1 LANRYLTTIGKEEA
15 IRRVL
20 AAIGPLEAD
29 EEIPTPACPGR
40 ATSKSVLAARSN
52 PPFTSAAMDGY
63 AVSFEAALDAD
74 LASPVVL
81 VKGKDA
87 VLVNTGDPLPRG
99 MNAVIMVEE
108 VEERDRE
115 IIVRKPASLWQH
127 VRLTGEDI
135 IEGDMLFPVNFRLG
149 ILDVGLL
156 LAAGIRTLRAVRK
169 PRLLIIPTGHELVD
183 IYDEPG
189 PEILPHRLIDFNSY
203 TLMALAGEMGY
214 EATKTEI
221 ARDRERLR
229 AILNQ
234 HVSAHDVLI
243 VNAGSS
249 AGTEDFTEGVI
260 RELGEVIFHGV
271 AMMPGKPTIFGL
283 IEGKPVFGIPGYP
296 VSAAIS
302 FRTFLKA
309 VYERFCGVSTPERSV
324 SCITPYKLPSTI
336 GVEEVLRV
344 RLVAKGGNYYAYPL
358 PRGAG
363 VFSSLSRADAL
374 VTIPENVEGYDEA
387 TALPAVLL
395 RPEEELRKR
404 LTIVGS
410 HDLSLDV
417 LRDMVKTR
425 FPAMDLVSAHVGSM
439 SGIVAM
445 QKGIVDLVTMH
456 ILDEQELVYNIPAIK
471 KYLTDRAVLLV
482 HITKRIQGLVVAKGN
497 PHGIAGIGDL
507 TRQGVRFV
515 NRQFGSGTRILLDML
530 LRERRIDP
538 RSIRGYDREEPTH
551 TAAALLVKEGIADVS
566 LAIHAVS
573 RSFSLDFIPLIEEE
587 YDLLATKEFSED
599 PRFAL
604 LLDLVAS
611 SEFASRLSELGGY
624 NTKESG
630 KIKFSWPASP

>member
-1 LANRYLTTIGKEEA
+1 MANRYLTTIGKEEA

-40 ATSKSVLAARSN
+40 ATSKPVLAARSN

-374 VTIPENVEGYDEA
+374 ARRRRRRTGHPGFCNE
-387 TALPAVLL
+387 VL
-395 RPEEELRKR
+395 
-404 LTIVGS
+404 
-410 HDLSLDV
+410 
-417 LRDMVKTR
+417 
-425 FPAMDLVSAHVGSM
+425 
-439 SGIVAM
+439 
-445 QKGIVDLVTMH
+445 
-456 ILDEQELVYNIPAIK
+456 Y
-471 KYLTDRAVLLV
+471 
-482 HITKRIQGLVVAKGN
+482 
-497 PHGIAGIGDL
+497 
-507 TRQGVRFV
+507 
-515 NRQFGSGTRILLDML
+515 
-530 LRERRIDP
+530 RR
-538 RSIRGYDREEPTH
+538 R
-551 TAAALLVKEGIADVS
+551 
-566 LAIHAVS
+566 
-573 RSFSLDFIPLIEEE
+573 
-587 YDLLATKEFSED
+587 
-599 PRFAL
+599 
-604 LLDLVAS
+604 
-611 SEFASRLSELGGY
+611 ELGPG
-624 NTKESG
+624 G
-630 KIKFSWPASP
+630 